1 MTPHIVILLSRY
13 IFQKLKSFLNTA
25 KLIQLGV
32 GGEGRGVKLS
42 AISLISELSGGH
54 FRNALSGLSY
64 CQAEGLLRGAS
75 RAAGAASADKTK
87 NDQKRAALLL
97 LTPRSGK
104 LTRYKK
110 ESYSPKALWQH
121 ALHLKRQ
128 KCLLHLSFK
137 DSDISIQLKIVSPFV
152 TIIFISL
159 S

>member
-13 IFQKLKSFLNTA
+13 IFQKLTSFET
-25 KLIQLGV
+25 
-32 GGEGRGVKLS
+32 
-42 AISLISELSGGH
+42 ISLISELSGGH

-64 CQAEGLLRGAS
+64 RQAEGLLRGAS

-110 ESYSPKALWQH
+110 
-121 ALHLKRQ
+121 RII
-128 KCLLHLSFK
+128 LS
-137 DSDISIQLKIVSPFV
+137 
-152 TIIFISL
+152 
-159 S
+159 